1 MMKAQ
6 LGFVITP
13 HKAARNALHPSLW
26 QRLQAR
32 IWRWREL
39 ARQREQLASLSDE
52 ALKDIGLSR
61 ADILQESETPF
72 WIDHLRR

>member
-13 HKAARNALHPSLW
+13 HKAARTTSGQSFW
-26 QRLQAR
+26 QRLRAR
-32 IWRWREL
+32 IWRWQEL
-39 ARQREQLASLSDE
+39 ARQRAHLASLSDE
-52 ALKDIGLSR
+52 ALKDMGLSR

>member
-13 HKAARNALHPSLW
+13 HTAARTASHPSLW
-26 QRLQAR
+26 QRLLAR

-39 ARQREQLASLSDE
+39 SRQRQHLATLSDE
-52 ALKDIGLSR
+52 ALKDIGMSR
-61 ADILQESETPF
+61 ADILQESEAPF